1 MQRLNWRALHWYH
14 SWSGG
19 AHHVFGWQVLAEVNE
34 ALRAK
39 TEECAVLTA
48 QLAAH
53 TTVADATSREEVA
66 CVERRQDQDEATSVK
81 LASPSRLHVQ
91 TVFPVQ
97 NDEDVVVVPGTPTP
111 EKKSSTPSRDRRR
124 CESRCE
130 SRGCRRQ
137 RRW

>member
-1 MQRLNWRALHWYH
+1 M
-14 SWSGG
+14 
-19 AHHVFGWQVLAEVNE
+19 FGWQVLAEVNE

-111 EKKSSTPSRDRRR
+111 EKKSSTPSLPDGWQEFIDEASGRSYYFEVT
-124 CESRCE
+124 CLT
-130 SRGCRRQ
+130 
-137 RRW
+137 